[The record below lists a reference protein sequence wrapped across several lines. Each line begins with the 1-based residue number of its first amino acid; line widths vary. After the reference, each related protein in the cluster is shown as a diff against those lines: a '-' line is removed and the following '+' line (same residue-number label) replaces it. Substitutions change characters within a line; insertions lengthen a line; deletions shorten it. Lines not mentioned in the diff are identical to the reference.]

1 MTPATLLKNPTQ
13 AELVRL
19 AANTALVRVLRNP
32 QTGDLYAWCGEEAFH
47 VDAAAGLDLPFRSRR
62 ELQEHSFRLTRG
74 QIDEHP
80 TAGDLAAI
88 LAAIG

>member
-1 MTPATLLKNPTQ
+1 MSTTLLKNPTRT
-13 AELVRL
+13 ELLRL
-19 AANTALVRVLRNP
+19 AEDSALVRALRNP
-32 QTGDLYAWCGEEAFH
+32 QTGDLYAWRGEEAFH
-47 VDAAAGLDLPFRSRR
+47 VDAAAALRLDFRSRR

-88 LAAIG
+88 LVAIG